1 MLSLTDCL
9 DFIDLD
15 SDTVEVVARHERL
28 PAMLAAELGRQLLT
42 DAEGIWRLHQMHRG
56 LIETAAQRGL
66 LEQEKALRRIYA
78 AFTRK
83 YPVPRQK

>member
-15 SDTVEVVARHERL
+15 GDTVEVVARHERL
-28 PAMLAAELGRQLLT
+28 PPILAAERGRQLLA
-42 DAEGIWRLHQMHRG
+42 DAEGIWQLHQMHRG
-56 LIETAAQRGL
+56 LIEAAAQRGL
-66 LEQEKALRRIYA
+66 LAQEKALRRIYT

-83 YPVPRQK
+83 YPMPRQV